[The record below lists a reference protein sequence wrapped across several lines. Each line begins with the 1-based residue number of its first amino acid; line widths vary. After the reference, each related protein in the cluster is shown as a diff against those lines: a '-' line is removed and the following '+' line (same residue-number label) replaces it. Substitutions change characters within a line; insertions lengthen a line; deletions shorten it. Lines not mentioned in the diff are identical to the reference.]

1 MLILLQAAAGVGISK
16 LGAAIGAGIAVLGA
30 GIGIGK
36 IGSSAMEGIARQPE
50 ASGDLRMNMIIAAAL
65 VEGVALIAIV
75 VCLLTLLT
83 PDPGLLF
90 WMIIVFGVVF
100 FILAK
105 YGFPVIIRMVEDR
118 KAYIDQSLKTAREAN
133 EKLASVKQEGER
145 ILAQA
150 NEEQVRILNEAAATR
165 DRIINEAKERAR
177 LEGDRLMEEMKK
189 QIETEKESAIRDIRR
204 QVAVLSV
211 GIAEKVMRSK
221 LADEKEQMEL
231 IDRMLDEMIETSKK

>member
-1 MLILLQAAAGVGISK
+1 MG
-16 LGAAIGAGIAVLGA
+16 
-30 GIGIGK
+30 
-36 IGSSAMEGIARQPE
+36 
-50 ASGDLRMNMIIAAAL
+50 
-65 VEGVALIAIV
+65 
-75 VCLLTLLT
+75 LLT

-105 YGFPVIIRMVEDR
+105 YGFPVIIQMVEER
-118 KAYIDQSLKTAREAN
+118 KAYIDQSLNAAREAN